1 MLSSHLQRSD
11 SPTFERVE
19 GSDHQ
24 EGGEEGEEG
33 EGDSD
38 GVAGEEE
45 GEQGE
50 GDHHVIV

>member
-24 EGGEEGEEG
+24 EGGEEGE
-33 EGDSD
+33 GDSD
-38 GVAGEEE
+38 GAG

-50 GDHHVIV
+50 EDHHVIV

>member
-24 EGGEEGEEG
+24 EGGDEG

-38 GVAGEEE
+38 GAEGE
-45 GEQGE
+45 EQGE
-50 GDHHVIV
+50 EDHHVIV